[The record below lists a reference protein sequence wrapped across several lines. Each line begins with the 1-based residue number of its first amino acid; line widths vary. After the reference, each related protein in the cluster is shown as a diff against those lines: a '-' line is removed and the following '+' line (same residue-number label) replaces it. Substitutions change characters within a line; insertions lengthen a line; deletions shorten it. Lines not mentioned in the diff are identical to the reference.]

1 VAVVLALASAL
12 SWGSGDFIA
21 GRLSRREQVLVV
33 LAWTQLVGLV
43 GVAVLVVAV
52 GDDWPGLP
60 EMWPA
65 LIAGAVGPLALGCFY
80 RGLAIGTMSI
90 VAPISATAVVVPVVA
105 GVTTGDR
112 PDAAAVA
119 GIALAA
125 VGIVL
130 ASREVEHEGAPA
142 PHASR
147 ASILLAL
154 GAALGFGVF
163 LTALPAASE
172 ASVPW
177 ALLLARG
184 VSVSMC
190 ACALLTLS
198 GRRHPPPTDSGTILA
213 IGVLD
218 VGANGLY
225 ALASTKGLL
234 SIVAVLGS
242 LYPVTTVILAWLL
255 LHERLARIQ
264 QVGVVLA
271 FAGVALISV

>member
-1 VAVVLALASAL
+1 MAIVLALASAL
-12 SWGSGDFIA
+12 SWGTGDFIA
-21 GRLSRREQVLVV
+21 GRLSRREKVLVV
-33 LAWTQLVGLV
+33 LASTQLIGLLGAV
-43 GVAVLVVAV
+43 ILLVAVR
-52 GDDWPGLP
+52 DSWPGWA

-80 RGLAIGTMSI
+80 RGLAIGTMSV

-105 GVTTGDR
+105 GLATGDR
-112 PDAAAVA
+112 PGAAALV
-119 GIALAA
+119 GIVLAA

-130 ASREVEHEGAPA
+130 ASREDAPG
-142 PHASR
+142 HASR
-147 ASILLAL
+147 LSVLLAL

-190 ACALLTLS
+190 AAALLAVVK
-198 GRRHPPPTDSGTILA
+198 GRRHPQRDDAPAILA

-234 SIVAVLGS
+234 SVVSVLGS

-255 LHERLARIQ
+255 LHERLARVQ
-264 QVGVVLA
+264 QLGVVLA
-271 FAGVALISV
+271 FAGVALLSV